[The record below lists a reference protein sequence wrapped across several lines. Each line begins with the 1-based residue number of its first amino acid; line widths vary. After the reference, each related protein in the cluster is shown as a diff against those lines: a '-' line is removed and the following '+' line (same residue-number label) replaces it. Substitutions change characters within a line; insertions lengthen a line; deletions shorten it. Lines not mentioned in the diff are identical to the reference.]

1 MKMSCQEVFLH
12 VQKKQQDPYRLLR
25 LLYVL
30 THGRVGPEGA
40 RKPGHP
46 GQQHCFLWPSDTPI
60 SSAGNQLELEIC
72 AASRGQQK
80 TTV

>member
-46 GQQHCFLWPSDTPI
+46 GQQHCFL
-60 SSAGNQLELEIC
+60 
-72 AASRGQQK
+72 
-80 TTV
+80 